1 MRNAVVL
8 LTVLTLSA
16 CNSPDR
22 YGRPARAVARG
33 ENGSAPYLGDAASGV
48 ATNARH
54 PAFFERASERD
65 ELVRVIE
72 GSGIRDKAVL
82 SAMRTVPRHEF
93 VLPVFR
99 PMAYE
104 DRPLP
109 IVGQQTISQP
119 SVVAMMTEAV
129 KPGPGSKCLEIGTGS
144 GYQAAV
150 LAELCKKT
158 FSIEYFEEVAR
169 FGEEHLRALGY
180 GPDRV
185 VLRVGDG
192 YAGWDDEAPFDAI
205 VVTAAPERVP
215 KPLLDQLALN
225 GRLVIPVG
233 QQNGIQVLEVWTRVA
248 EGSREDAFKR
258 QALTAVR
265 FVPFVGH

>member
-1 MRNAVVL
+1 MRCAVIFFVA
-8 LTVLTLSA
+8 LTPTS
-16 CNSPDR
+16 CNGPER
-22 YGRPARAVARG
+22 YGRPAQAVVKPD
-33 ENGSAPYLGDAASGV
+33 NGSAASGSDAALS
-48 ATNARH
+48 AASRP
-54 PAFFERASERD
+54 PAFSERIAERD
-65 ELVRVIE
+65 ELMHVIE
-72 GSGIRDKAVL
+72 GAGVHDRAVL
-82 SAMRTVPRHEF
+82 TAMRTVPRHEF

-119 SVVAMMTEAV
+119 SVVAMMTQAV
-129 KPGPGSKCLEIGTGS
+129 KPDASSKCLEIGTGS

-185 VLRVGDG
+185 ALRVGDG
-192 YAGWDDEAPFDAI
+192 YIGWEEEAPFDAI
-205 VVTAAPERVP
+205 VVTAAPEKVP
-215 KPLLDQLALN
+215 RPLLEQLAMN

-233 QQNGIQVLEVWTRVA
+233 EKNGVQVLELWTRTA
-248 EGSREDAFKR
+248 EGNAESSFKR
-258 QALTAVR
+258 EALTSVR

>member
-1 MRNAVVL
+1 MRNLAVL
-8 LTVLTLSA
+8 LTVFASFG
-16 CNSPDR
+16 CNSSER
-22 YGRPARAVARG
+22 YGRPAHAVARSD
-33 ENGSAPYLGDAASGV
+33 NGSALATSDASIG
-48 ATNARH
+48 ATGHTRH
-54 PAFFERASERD
+54 PAFFERTAERD
-65 ELVRVIE
+65 DLVRVIE
-72 GSGIRDKAVL
+72 GSGVRDRAVL

-129 KPGPGSKCLEIGTGS
+129 KPGARSKCLEIGTGS

-150 LAELCKKT
+150 LAELCNKT
-158 FSIEYFEEVAR
+158 FSIEYYAEVAR

-192 YAGWDDEAPFDAI
+192 YAGWAEEAPFDAI
-205 VVTAAPERVP
+205 VVTAAPEKVP
-215 KPLLDQLALN
+215 QPLLDQLAPN

-233 QQNGIQVLEVWTRVA
+233 EKHGVQVLELWTRVA
-248 EGSREDAFKR
+248 EGSGDAAFKR
-258 QALTAVR
+258 ESLTSVR

>member
-1 MRNAVVL
+1 MRSIVVVVTIL
-8 LTVLTLSA
+8 GLSG
-16 CNSPDR
+16 CHSPER
-22 YGRPARAVARG
+22 YGRPAHLVARG
-33 ENGSAPYLGDAASGV
+33 DNGAAPSSTDASVVV
-48 ATNARH
+48 APSARH
-54 PAFFERASERD
+54 PAFFERVAERN

-72 GSGIRDKAVL
+72 GGGVHDGAVL
-82 SAMRTVPRHEF
+82 AAMRTVPRHEF

-119 SVVAMMTEAV
+119 SVVAMMTQAV
-129 KPGPGSKCLEIGTGS
+129 RPTSRSKCLEVGTGS

-158 FSIEYFEEVAR
+158 FSIEYYEEVAR

-180 GPDRV
+180 GPERV

-192 YAGWDDEAPFDAI
+192 YAGWEDEAPFDAI
-205 VVTAAPERVP
+205 VVTAAPEKVP
-215 KPLLDQLALN
+215 RPLLDQLAVN

-233 QQNGIQVLEVWTRVA
+233 EQNRVQVLELWTRVA
-248 EGSREDAFKR
+248 QGSDEGAFKR
-258 QALTAVR
+258 EALTAVR

>member
-1 MRNAVVL
+1 MRHAAILFTVFVL
-8 LTVLTLSA
+8 WG
-16 CNSPDR
+16 CNSPER
-22 YGRPARAVARG
+22 HGRPAQVVGRAD
-33 ENGSAPYLGDAASGV
+33 NGSAPTPSDAAVGV
-48 ATNARH
+48 TPHSRH
-54 PAFFERASERD
+54 PAFFERVAERN
-65 ELVRVIE
+65 ELAHVIE
-72 GSGIRDKAVL
+72 GSGVHDRAVL
-82 SAMRTVPRHEF
+82 TAMRTVPRHEF

-119 SVVAMMTEAV
+119 SVVAMMTQAV
-129 KPGPGSKCLEIGTGS
+129 RPNASSKCLEIGTGS

-192 YAGWDDEAPFDAI
+192 YAGWEEEEPFDVI
-205 VVTAAPERVP
+205 VVTAAPEKVP
-215 KPLLDQLALN
+215 RPLLDQLAES

-233 QQNGIQVLEVWTRVA
+233 EKHAVQVLELWTRVA
-248 EGSREDAFKR
+248 PGNGENAFKR
-258 QALTAVR
+258 EALTAVR
-265 FVPFVGH
+265 FVPFVAH

>member
-1 MRNAVVL
+1 MRNVAAL
-8 LTVLTLSA
+8 LTVLSLG
-16 CNSPDR
+16 CNSSER
-22 YGRPARAVARG
+22 YGRPAHAVGPA
-33 ENGSAPYLGDAASGV
+33 ENGSTPATSDASAG
-48 ATNARH
+48 AAGQTRH
-54 PAFFERASERD
+54 PAFFERVAERD
-65 ELVRVIE
+65 ALVRLIE
-72 GSGIRDKAVL
+72 GSGVHDKAVL
-82 SAMRTVPRHEF
+82 SAMHTVPRHEF

-119 SVVAMMTEAV
+119 TVVAMMTEAV
-129 KPGPGSKCLEIGTGS
+129 KPGASSKCLEIGTGS

-150 LAELCKKT
+150 LAEICKKT
-158 FSIEYFEEVAR
+158 FSIEYYAEVAR

-185 VLRVGDG
+185 ALRVGDG
-192 YAGWDDEAPFDAI
+192 YAGWEEEAPFDAI
-205 VVTAAPERVP
+205 VVTAAPEKVP
-215 KPLLDQLALN
+215 RPLLQQLAMN

-233 QQNGIQVLEVWTRVA
+233 EQHGVQVLELWTRVA
-248 EGSREDAFKR
+248 EGSADNAFKR
-258 QALTAVR
+258 ESLTSVR